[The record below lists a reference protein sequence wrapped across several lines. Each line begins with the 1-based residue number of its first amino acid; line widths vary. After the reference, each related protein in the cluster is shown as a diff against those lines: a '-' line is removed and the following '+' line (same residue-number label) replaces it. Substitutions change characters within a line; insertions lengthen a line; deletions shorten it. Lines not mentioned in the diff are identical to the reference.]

1 MYVLPKQARRYD
13 PSRLCCRAAAIIV
26 GLGAAL
32 ANVPLHAGALERIK
46 DTGHIKLGYLA
57 DARPFSFKNEK
68 GAPDGYTVR
77 LCERIAASIAEQL
90 ALPGLTA
97 DWIAVDADD
106 RVHAIRKGEIDL
118 LCTPTNVTPERR
130 EDVSF
135 SIPVFA
141 SGNRAAV
148 RADAPA
154 TLRDVLSRSSGKAS
168 WRGSPLETALGRARV
183 GVVGDTPEQ
192 QWLGARRTELNLE
205 TQIVELSSYRKG
217 MERLL
222 AGKLDVMFGDRAL
235 MVSALAE
242 MDANAR
248 RQVLILDRPFTD
260 ETAALPLQRG
270 DDDFQRRVDRAL
282 SEVYSSA
289 EFPPIYATWIG
300 ELDDQTRAFFT
311 SNAIA
316 R

>member
-1 MYVLPKQARRYD
+1 MYVLPKQARRDD

-106 RVHAIRKGEIDL
+106 RVHAVRKGEIDL

-154 TLRDVLSRSSGKAS
+154 TLRDGGGRRVAVVQLDMQCA
-168 WRGSPLETALGRARV
+168 ALRPNGNRLIQAPV
-183 GVVGDTPEQ
+183 
-192 QWLGARRTELNLE
+192 LE

-222 AGKLDVMFGDRAL
+222 AGKLDVMFGDRSL

-270 DDDFQRRVDRAL
+270 DADFQRRVDRAL